1 VKWLDKCESALID
14 SRIFLSHQHITRFQ
28 DAFKLIK
35 NQPFINKGLVKCLFL
50 SAWDQEHFNVFMDVI
65 HQLIQNNDTN
75 LDGMIEIGQDYV
87 QRSKASE
94 KLFYAMA
101 VEFLLH
107 PDQTPSESL
116 MLKMSAS
123 WIGIADSTLEAS
135 YIIDKL

>member
-1 VKWLDKCESALID
+1 MKWLDKCETALID
-14 SRIFLSHQHITRFQ
+14 SHIFLSHQHITRFQ

-35 NQPFINKGLVKCLFL
+35 NQPFINKGLIKCLFL

-75 LDGMIEIGQDYV
+75 LDRMIEIGQDYV

-101 VEFLLH
+101 LEFLLH